1 MGVNKTKVKKLV
13 LGIGL
18 AVAIIALLV
27 AANIYQRNAPLTG
40 LQVQLNDEEVFSFLQ
55 KEDIEQLLLN
65 KNIEVQNF
73 SINTIDLEALEAVVM
88 TNPWVA
94 QAKLYIDKSRILHVE
109 VLQRIPVA
117 RIFDKNG
124 SSYYIDSA
132 LHIMP
137 VALAKSY
144 PTVVFTNVP
153 YFKDSTKMEQVQIEM
168 VQVAKYIAADSFWS
182 KQISQVNVTDKGEF
196 ECVTLLGNQLILL
209 GNNENLET
217 KFQNLFAFYKQVSNT
232 IGWDKYNVLDLRFA
246 NQVVASPSLGWVP
259 PKPVDTVVVLP
270 DEVSPA
276 EILANMPEQPMEDAD
291 LIKRDTI
298 VPFKTN
304 NAMVPARDSTRAPA
318 NRGADSN
325 RNQQ

>member
-18 AVAIIALLV
+18 AVVVIALLV

-55 KEDIEQLLLN
+55 KEDIEQLLMD

-94 QAKLYIDKSRILHVE
+94 QAKLYIDKSRVLHVE

-137 VALAKSY
+137 TALAKSY

-153 YFKDSTKMEQVQIEM
+153 YFIDSTKMEAVQKRM
-168 VQVAKYIAADSFWS
+168 VQLAKHIAVDTFWS
-182 KQISQVNVTDKGEF
+182 KQISQVNVTAKGEF
-196 ECVTLLGNQLILL
+196 ECATLLGNQIILL
-209 GNNENLET
+209 GDE
-217 KFQNLFAFYKQVSNT
+217 QNLATKLANLLAFYKQVSNT
-232 IGWDKYNVLDLRFA
+232 IGWDKYQVLDLRFD
-246 NQVVASPSLGWVP
+246 NQVVATPSLGWVP
-259 PKPVDTVVVLP
+259 PKPVDTVVILP
-270 DEVSPA
+270 DEVSVT

-291 LIKRDTI
+291 LIKRDTV
-298 VPFKTN
+298 VPFRTN
-304 NAMVPARDSTRAPA
+304 SVSAPA
-318 NRGADSN
+318 IPRDTVRTPTSNGADSN
-325 RNQQ
+325 RN